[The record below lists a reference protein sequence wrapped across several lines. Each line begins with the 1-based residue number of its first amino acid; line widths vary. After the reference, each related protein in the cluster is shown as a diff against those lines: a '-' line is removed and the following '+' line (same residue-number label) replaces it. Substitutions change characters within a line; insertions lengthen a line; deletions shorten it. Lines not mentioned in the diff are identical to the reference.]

1 MRGFTL
7 VELLLVVVVVGILTA
22 LAAPRMGIFVE
33 QLQVSAALDA
43 VYSDL
48 HYAKMLAVRSGHRV
62 RVQFDARPDLPAC
75 RSRIYRII
83 IEEESPTLAR
93 IRDLGEIADRG
104 CLSTGALSM
113 ARFDRRGFPVGVTNQ
128 TIALVTAHA
137 SGSVVLSRFGRIRRT
152 Y

>member
-7 VELLLVVVVVGILTA
+7 VELLLVLVVAGILMA
-22 LAAPRMGIFVE
+22 LAAPRMGTFVE
-33 QLQVSAALDA
+33 QLHVRAALDV

-48 HYAKMLAVRSGHRV
+48 HFARMLAVRSGHRV
-62 RVQFDARPDLPAC
+62 RVQFDTRPDLPPC
-75 RSRIYRII
+75 RSRTYRII
-83 IEEESPTLAR
+83 IEEAPLTVAR

-104 CLSTGALSM
+104 CLTTGGLSL

-128 TIALVTAHA
+128 TITLVTAHA